1 MIDKQIYNPEQC
13 PNIFNFLDTLEVE
26 YHKPYKRF
34 NQIVKVP
41 RGQASYT
48 LDESIY
54 YDYKVSGGSP
64 PNYIMCPQLKEITA
78 RVNEALDTN
87 FNTILLNKYNSAA
100 TVSERS
106 RTSLTSAAI
115 HHTQTTRKQQRFKGG
130 VIR

>member
-1 MIDKQIYNPEQC
+1 MAKVNTRSAC
-13 PNIFNFLDTLEVE
+13 E

-64 PNYIMCPQLKEITA
+64 PNYIMCPRLKEMTA
-78 RVNEALDTN
+78 RVNEALGTN
-87 FNTILLNKYNSAA
+87 FNTILPALTPALNIRALQYW
-100 TVSERS
+100 
-106 RTSLTSAAI
+106 
-115 HHTQTTRKQQRFKGG
+115 QRAKKRHLF
-130 VIR
+130 